1 MQEENA
7 GERVE
12 DVRGREGERETAEKR
27 SYGVVTRDG

>member
-12 DVRGREGERETAEKR
+12 DVRGREGERLQRREVMEW
-27 SYGVVTRDG
+27 